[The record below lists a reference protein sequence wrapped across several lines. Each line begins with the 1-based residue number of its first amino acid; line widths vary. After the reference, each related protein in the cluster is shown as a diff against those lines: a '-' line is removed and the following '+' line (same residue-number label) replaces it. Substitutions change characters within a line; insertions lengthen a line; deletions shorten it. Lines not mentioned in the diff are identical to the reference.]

1 MQNWSSMFCRTSPG
15 RGRPTLAGSTEAQQG
30 PVIFVAP
37 WLSTHLHKPFCMTYI
52 TFGNFLPFSKLVRPT
67 LVWGMVTWASQDCSL
82 WSSWNLFL
90 DLETCSFICPVMPL
104 LDQWVTC
111 SPVKWT
117 PKEKPRALPCNNS
130 WSTKPVSKHTSS
142 ILPPSLP
149 KSCTEGT
156 VWLKLTLALFR
167 KTTYLI
173 SPLCRWGTQA
183 GPTL

>member
-1 MQNWSSMFCRTSPG
+1 MANYWAVAVKQQHSIKLLMQNWSSMFCRTSPG

-104 LDQWVTC
+104 LDQWVIC
-111 SPVKWT
+111 SPVKCT

-142 ILPPSLP
+142 FLPPQPTKILHRRH
-149 KSCTEGT
+149 CMTEIYAGT
-156 VWLKLTLALFR
+156 L
-167 KTTYLI
+167 
-173 SPLCRWGTQA
+173 
-183 GPTL
+183 